1 MEKEKKRRFSLFL
14 FYMTMI
20 SKNKIRKSA
29 EDKVKE
35 LGGYLVDV
43 KVSLNN
49 IITIYFDKIEGVSF
63 EDCKK
68 LSRYIE
74 EVFDRDIED
83 YTLNVCSAGLD
94 STFKVDQQYH
104 KNIGKEVGVLLL
116 NGKRKRGVI
125 ISYDDNLILETRK
138 KKKGARK
145 EYIKEHI
152 LIKKEEIK
160 ETKLKLNF
168 I

>member
-1 MEKEKKRRFSLFL
+1 
-14 FYMTMI
+14 MI
-20 SKNKIRKSA
+20 TKDKIRKSA
-29 EDKVKE
+29 EGKIRD

-63 EDCKK
+63 EDCKEI
-68 LSRYIE
+68 SRYIE
-74 EVFDRDIED
+74 EIFDRDIED
-83 YTLNVCSAGLD
+83 YTLNVCSAGID
-94 STFKVDQQYH
+94 SPFKVDQQYH
-104 KNIGKEVGVLLL
+104 KNIGKEVAVLLS
-116 NGKRKRGVI
+116 NGKRRRGVI

-138 KKKGARK
+138 KKKGSRK

-152 LIKKEEIK
+152 LINKEEIK

>member
-1 MEKEKKRRFSLFL
+1 
-14 FYMTMI
+14 MI
-20 SKNKIRKSA
+20 SKDKIRKIA
-29 EDKVKE
+29 ENKIKA

-43 KVSLNN
+43 NVSLNN
-49 IITIYFDKIEGVSF
+49 IITISFDKIEGVSF
-63 EDCKK
+63 DDCKK

-83 YTLNVCSAGLD
+83 YTLNVCSAGID
-94 STFKVDQQYH
+94 SPFKVDQQYH
-104 KNIGKEVGVLLL
+104 KNIGKEVGVLLS

-125 ISYDDNLILETRK
+125 ISFDDNLILEIRK
-138 KKKGARK
+138 KKKGNRK
-145 EYIKEHI
+145 EYIKEQI
-152 LIKKEEIK
+152 FINKEEIK

>member
-1 MEKEKKRRFSLFL
+1 
-14 FYMTMI
+14 MTMI

-63 EDCKK
+63 EDCKE

-74 EVFDRDIED
+74 EVFDRDI
-83 YTLNVCSAGLD
+83 
-94 STFKVDQQYH
+94 
-104 KNIGKEVGVLLL
+104 
-116 NGKRKRGVI
+116 
-125 ISYDDNLILETRK
+125 
-138 KKKGARK
+138 
-145 EYIKEHI
+145 
-152 LIKKEEIK
+152 
-160 ETKLKLNF
+160 
-168 I
+168 